1 MTRSQETTQLV
12 QVFLQ
17 EYIDEYRKSP
27 TIREI
32 ATGCFVSVG
41 TVMRHLDKLEATGL
55 IEREPNQARSI
66 ILLRCEKTQNSEK

>member
-1 MTRSQETTQLV
+1 MNRSQKTTQSIHE
-12 QVFLQ
+12 FLQ
-17 EYIDEYRKSP
+17 KYTDEHRKSP

-41 TVMRHLDKLEATGL
+41 TVMRHLDKLEAIGF

-66 ILLRCEKTQNSEK
+66 VLLQYEKTQNSEK